1 MVAYMFGSA
10 SHVLDTSWNARDNA
24 SAQAIYTND
33 RRSLKIKLNERAEG
47 GVRWDK
53 VSLPFDPDL
62 YEHMLEHGYV
72 GEFD

>member
-1 MVAYMFGSA
+1 MYII
-10 SHVLDTSWNARDNA
+10 TST
-24 SAQAIYTND
+24 SQAIYTND